1 MGKVLLGELHLC
13 HNELVDEEM
22 EWDIKKLYIISMRT
36 PGIFNFKIFFAMIYL
51 MSKMQT
57 QF

>member
-1 MGKVLLGELHLC
+1 MGKVLLGELHQC

-36 PGIFNFKIFFAMIYL
+36 LGIFNFKIFFAMIYL